1 MHSIG
6 CLAILNEVLS
16 FGLALLGQEVS
27 GALPMSK
34 SYSET
39 MMELYWNLKLFEQ
52 WFNGVLETKQKT
64 EFEN

>member
-1 MHSIG
+1 
-6 CLAILNEVLS
+6 
-16 FGLALLGQEVS
+16 
-27 GALPMSK
+27 MSK